1 MEDTVSFEVDDGVGV
16 IRLDRPPANA
26 IDLHM
31 ATELVEAIAEAGERD
46 DVGALVV
53 WGGERIFAAGADVR
67 AMAEWGPDEVGPSVD
82 ALAAACDGLESIPK
96 VVIAAVN
103 GFALGGGF
111 ELALGADLRYLAEDA
126 TVGQPEIK
134 IGVIPGAGGTQ
145 RLSRLVGP
153 ARTRDLVYSGRLV
166 KADEALSLGLAD
178 RAMPAADVFPE
189 AVEAAR
195 RFARGPR
202 GALAAAKMAI
212 NAAMQT
218 PGPAGIAR
226 EREVFLGLF
235 GTPDQ
240 REGMRAFL
248 DKREPRFGTPQSHD
262 VHTSE

>member
-1 MEDTVSFEVDDGVGV
+1 MRFEVDDGVGV
-16 IRLDRPPANA
+16 IRLDRAPANA
-26 IDLHM
+26 IDLQM
-31 ATELVEAIAEAGERD
+31 ATELGEAIAEAAERD

-53 WGGERIFAAGADVR
+53 WGGERIFAAGADVK
-67 AMAEWGPDEVGPSVD
+67 AMAEWSPDEVRPSVD
-82 ALAAACDGLESIPK
+82 ALGAACDRLESIPK

-103 GFALGGGF
+103 GFALGGGL
-111 ELALGADLRYLAEDA
+111 ELALGADVRYLADDA

-145 RLSRLVGP
+145 RLCRLIGP
-153 ARTRDLVYSGRLV
+153 AKTRELVYTGRLV

-178 RAMPAADVFPE
+178 RVLPAADVFPA

-195 RFARGPR
+195 EFAQGPAQ
-202 GALAAAKMAI
+202 ALAAAKMAI
-212 NAAMQT
+212 NAAMAT

-226 EREVFLGLF
+226 ERELFLGLF

-248 DKREPRFGTPQSHD
+248 DKREPRFGSPQPHD